1 MKNIVLTIVFA
12 LTLGQIALAQ
22 SSGDRKPSSPTD
34 RGNRSGIGAKSG
46 PKGSTQGQ
54 NEESGNTRKS
64 LRGSG
69 GRRVDSQ
76 EGQLGGQDGRP
87 EAGRPG
93 NNGGGNRNNS

>member
-54 NEESGNTRKS
+54 NEESVKFSSYSKMLCMISTKGIS
-64 LRGSG
+64 LLACSIPYSPRSG
-69 GRRVDSQ
+69 
-76 EGQLGGQDGRP
+76 
-87 EAGRPG
+87 
-93 NNGGGNRNNS
+93 